1 MDRIIGN
8 YETNLL
14 YLIIVYFIKIHN
26 LDIQI
31 RRFAITYIKSTYE
44 HDR

>member
-31 RRFAITYIKSTYE
+31 RRFAITYLKIAFHNNT
-44 HDR
+44 